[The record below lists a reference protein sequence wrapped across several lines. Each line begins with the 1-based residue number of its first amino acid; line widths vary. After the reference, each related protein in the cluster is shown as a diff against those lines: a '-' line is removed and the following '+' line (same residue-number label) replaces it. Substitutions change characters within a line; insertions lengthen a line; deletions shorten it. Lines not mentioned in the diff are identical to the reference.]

1 MPAVVPW
8 QDRVDVPEPPI
19 IVAGE
24 SVQTRFVE
32 LEVTERV
39 TVPAKLFNEAIVM
52 VELPTT
58 PTLTVTVA

>member
-1 MPAVVPW
+1 LPAVVPW
-8 QDRVDVPEPPI
+8 QDRVDVPEPSI